1 MSKVLVIDDFEFI
14 RDFCTDLF
22 SEAGLEVI
30 EADSGEMGIEKFK
43 KEHPDCV
50 ILDLLLPG
58 IDGIE
63 VLRQIRE
70 INNEVPVIIMTGDD
84 PGWAG
89 RSFES
94 LGANAFI
101 NKANGA
107 DKLLEIVEEL
117 IIESES

>member
-14 RDFCTDLF
+14 RDFCVDVFT
-22 SEAGLEVI
+22 EAGYVVI
-30 EADSGEMGIEKFK
+30 QADTGELGIENFIK
-43 KEHPDCV
+43 HRPDCV

-70 INNEVPVIIMTGDD
+70 INSEVPVVLMTGDD
-84 PGWAG
+84 PAWAG
-89 RSFES
+89 RTFES

-101 NKANGA
+101 NKAGGA
-107 DKLLEIVEEL
+107 DKLLEIVEDL